1 MIRLGFAYCRKLIN
15 ASLFAHVG
23 FAATT
28 NASNSRIIATAGGHG
43 FAFGS
48 IDGKHDFD
56 DDDIT
61 TSSFVLSNG
70 NSRRLLPLPLV
81 LSLLEKNTKNIISNT
96 TTQNIPNSNVA
107 NTFRSRNFT
116 GLCPCRIAPTDA
128 VRFIRIASL
137 FHAETFWM
145 FCTNDTLQSRTF
157 SLQKTNVFILR
168 LLNEVVCHIF
178 KVFST
183 CNQTLRKNQNAIDE
197 NIINVTRTD
206 DR

>member
-1 MIRLGFAYCRKLIN
+1 MENTLKVWHKNIPVSYTHLRAHETLRYLVCRL
-15 ASLFAHVG
+15 
-23 FAATT
+23 
-28 NASNSRIIATAGGHG
+28 
-43 FAFGS
+43 
-48 IDGKHDFD
+48 
-56 DDDIT
+56 
-61 TSSFVLSNG
+61 
-70 NSRRLLPLPLV
+70 
-81 LSLLEKNTKNIISNT
+81 LLEKNTKNIISNT

-168 LLNEVVCHIF
+168 LLNEEYFYAILL
-178 KVFST
+178 KYSPR
-183 CNQTLRKNQNAIDE
+183 NQTLLRKNQNAIF
-197 NIINVTRTD
+197 RTSSSFLLELMIV
-206 DR
+206 RNG